1 MLDREAAKMREVAR
15 VACMIAFSL
24 VSGTLSSAQDIPLGD
39 VARAARAQK
48 SDSTHATKVVTNE
61 DFGPH
66 LEPVAETEDPASVVN
81 KARAA
86 LLADTMH
93 TCRHEI
99 TNNSGPGSSIES
111 ITETAGPDRVHVT
124 INRLGGSDP
133 GRYELIIVGND
144 IYHRTGNAAWQK
156 DAGQSRL
163 PTPIGGLPEG
173 LSYGSS
179 GFKLVRRETIDG
191 SPTFLYED
199 KFRAG
204 SLDKTIDIWV
214 GANDHL
220 PRKTEMTAVTND
232 SGNSHVAPT
241 ITRDTST
248 YSYGPVSEIKP
259 PM

>member
-1 MLDREAAKMREVAR
+1 MLETEAGGMKVAAR
-15 VACMIAFSL
+15 VTWILAIIL
-24 VSGTLSSAQDIPLGD
+24 VSGTFSSAQDKPLGD
-39 VARAARAQK
+39 VAREARAGK
-48 SDSTHATKVVTNE
+48 SDSAHATKVVTNE

-66 LEPVAETEDPASVVN
+66 LEPVGENEDPAEVLN

-86 LLADTMH
+86 LLADTVH
-93 TCRHEI
+93 TCRHQI
-99 TNNSGPGSSIES
+99 TNNSGPGSFVES
-111 ITETAGPDRVHVT
+111 LTETAGPDRVHVT

-133 GRYELIIVGND
+133 GRYELIVIGND
-144 IYHRTGNAAWQK
+144 TYHRTGNAAWQK
-156 DAGQSRL
+156 DAGHTGL
-163 PTPIGGLPEG
+163 PAQIGGLAEG

-191 SPTFLYED
+191 SPTFLYEN

-220 PRKTEMTAVTND
+220 PRKTEITAVTND

>member
-1 MLDREAAKMREVAR
+1 MLEIEAGEMKVAAR
-15 VACMIAFSL
+15 TAWIVAIVLF
-24 VSGTLSSAQDIPLGD
+24 SGTLSSAQDKPLGD
-39 VARAARAQK
+39 VAREARAQK
-48 SDSTHATKVVTNE
+48 SDSAHATKVVTNE

-81 KARAA
+81 KARVA
-86 LLADTMH
+86 LLADTAH

-111 ITETAGPDRVHVT
+111 ITETAGPDRVHIT

-133 GRYELIIVGND
+133 GSYELIIIGKD
-144 IYHRTGNAAWQK
+144 MFHRTGSSAWQK
-156 DAGQSRL
+156 DSANVSL
-163 PTPIGGLPEG
+163 PTPIGGLPEA
-173 LSYGSS
+173 LSYGS
-179 GFKLVRRETIDG
+179 GGLNLVRRETIDG

-204 SLDKTIDIWV
+204 SMDKTIDIWV

-220 PRKTEMTAVTND
+220 PRKAEMTTVTND
-232 SGNSHVAPT
+232 SGNSRVPPT

-248 YSYGPVSEIKP
+248 YFYGTVSKIEP